1 MNAEEIFDKYVDV
14 ATGDE
19 LDNLDILNSYFS
31 EEEKEEYVHYCL
43 EHPKEKTPWH
53 YALEKLCS
61 DLAVFKEKEDE
72 FEPYFILDGM
82 DEYINPIAVIAT
94 ERDANGKIIP
104 STIHAIVEFTMWE
117 IVEEMIDTAIEYNN
131 VLIDKFAIA
140 PKVVIIGKEPSKAVQ
155 SYIAKSNLEDVTV
168 YAIKGAEW
176 QE

>member
-1 MNAEEIFDKYVDV
+1 MHAEEFLDKYVDI

-31 EEEKEEYVHYCL
+31 EGEKQEYIQYCL
-43 EHPKEKTPWH
+43 KHPKEKTPWH

-61 DLAVFKEKEDE
+61 DLSVFKEKKDE
-72 FEPYFILDGM
+72 FEPYFIIDGM
-82 DEYINPIAVIAT
+82 EEYINPIAVIAT
-94 ERDANGKIIP
+94 ERDADGKIIP
-104 STIHAIVEFTMWE
+104 STIHTIVEFTIWE
-117 IVEEMIDTAIEYNN
+117 ITENTIDRVIEYNN
-131 VLIDKFAIA
+131 ALIDKFLIA
-140 PKVVIIGKEPSKAVQ
+140 PKVVVIGKEPSKAVQ